1 MLAKCLRAVTDTSGV
16 EQLDDRDDIV
26 QPHAEKAVVGMV
38 EVGYEQRH
46 GDDPDHRALDTGDEA
61 V

>member
-16 EQLDDRDDIV
+16 EQLDDRDDVV
-26 QPHAEKAVVGMV
+26 QPHAQESVIGIV
-38 EVGYEQRH
+38 EVRYEQRH
-46 GDDPDHRALDTGDEA
+46 GDDPDHRALDT